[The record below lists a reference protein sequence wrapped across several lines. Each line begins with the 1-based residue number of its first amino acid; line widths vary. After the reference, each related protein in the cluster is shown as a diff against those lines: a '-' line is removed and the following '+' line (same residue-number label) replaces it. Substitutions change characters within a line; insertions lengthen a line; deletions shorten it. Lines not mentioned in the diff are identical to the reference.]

1 MYVDIAR
8 TLIMEDEHNRDYNQ
22 FKQEEMGLN
31 FYVEMT
37 PAAPSADASDLKIE
51 VEGDFVP
58 DCVQCRMEIVS
69 EPFYLI

>member
-8 TLIMEDEHNRDYNQ
+8 TLIMEDEYNRDYNQ

-37 PAAPSADASDLKIE
+37 PAAPSVDAGDLKIE

-58 DCVQCRMEIVS
+58 DCVQCTMEIVF
-69 EPFYLI
+69 EPFHLI

>member
-8 TLIMEDEHNRDYNQ
+8 TLIMEDEYNRDYNQ

-37 PAAPSADASDLKIE
+37 PAAPSVDAGDLKIE
-51 VEGDFVP
+51 VEGDLVP
-58 DCVQCRMEIVS
+58 DCVQCTMEIVS
-69 EPFYLI
+69 EPFY

>member
-1 MYVDIAR
+1 MYVDIGR
-8 TLIMEDEHNRDYNQ
+8 TLIMEDEYNRDYNQ

-37 PAAPSADASDLKIE
+37 PAAPLDDAGDLKIE

-58 DCVQCRMEIVS
+58 DCVQCTMEIVS
-69 EPFYLI
+69 EPFHLI

>member
-8 TLIMEDEHNRDYNQ
+8 TLIMEDEYNRDPNQ
-22 FKQEEMGLN
+22 FKQEEVGLN

-37 PAAPSADASDLKIE
+37 PAATSDLKIE

-58 DCVQCRMEIVS
+58 DCAQCRMEIVS
-69 EPFYLI
+69 EPFHLI